1 MAGQGMSRSRR
12 QLRQEINLVPFID
25 VLLVLL
31 VIFIVAAPLL
41 THAVKINLPK
51 AASHPAPSDR
61 DDVALGIRADG
72 SLLWNG
78 TPVDTAAL
86 FEHLKAE
93 ARRDPQPG
101 LRIHADAKTPYE
113 VVARAMAAAARA
125 GLVKI
130 AFVSDPRLAHTP

>member
-1 MAGQGMSRSRR
+1 MVGQGMGRSQR

-78 TPVDTAAL
+78 TQVDTAAL

-101 LRIHADAKTPYE
+101 LRIHADAKIPYE
-113 VVARAMAAAARA
+113 VVARVLAAAARA

-130 AFVSDPRLAHTP
+130 AFISDPRLAHAP